1 MCRGEG
7 SQGRPWGSP
16 SAEVCRLRPVDGLM
30 QLPALSPLQDPT
42 LHCAR
47 PSLQC
52 PSSRDSGMLFR
63 VKPAYPRVTADSAGT
78 MTCLP
83 DTILQLGKLRPGL
96 SPATPPTPL
105 HSTLQRKPRGEP
117 GCSSL
122 NSRTDPASPSPP
134 QESSGVRAQSS
145 TRNLCSPWA
154 PRISIGSSPAGS
166 LPRAG
171 LDHSPRGLDPV
182 ADQGLRLRLR
192 D

>member
-63 VKPAYPRVTADSAGT
+63 IKPAYPRVTADSAGT

-83 DTILQLGKLRPGL
+83 DTILQLGKLRPIL
-96 SPATPPTPL
+96 SPATPPPPCIAHCKESPEGNLGVLLSIPGQTLPHRPPHKSHQGSELSPAPETSAPPGLQGFPL
-105 HSTLQRKPRGEP
+105 ALLQP
-117 GCSSL
+117 G
-122 NSRTDPASPSPP
+122 ASPG
-134 QESSGVRAQSS
+134 QAW
-145 TRNLCSPWA
+145 TT
-154 PRISIGSSPAGS
+154 
-166 LPRAG
+166 LPGAWT
-171 LDHSPRGLDPV
+171 
-182 ADQGLRLRLR
+182 Q
-192 D
+192 